1 MKLQRTSS
9 EYSRGKHPTK
19 SRAPPA
25 LVLEAQLMCKQSYLS
40 LWLLG
45 CPKEMKPWSRSRSD
59 RYISPVSHQWHCQ
72 RGDRKGERINFMVVS
87 PDAKKCIL
95 GKKKKCKAAC
105 LFPMAVLKLLPKI
118 QLFSAKLASF
128 MRTKFLLVHMWVA
141 DLFIWE
147 GSVCVF
153 FNYFFYYFFHTFP
166 PPMMNLYQQQF
177 SAVHVA

>member
-1 MKLQRTSS
+1 MNRSLENIVCRWWSFREPVLSIPEGNIPQSLELHQHWFWKHSS
-9 EYSRGKHPTK
+9 CAN
-19 SRAPPA
+19 RAI
-25 LVLEAQLMCKQSYLS
+25 CHC
-40 LWLLG
+40 G
-45 CPKEMKPWSRSRSD
+45 CWAVPKKWSPEVGPDQTDTYHLCPINGIAREET
-59 RYISPVSHQWHCQ
+59 
-72 RGDRKGERINFMVVS
+72 GERINFMVVS

-147 GSVCVF
+147 GSVCVCVF
-153 FNYFFYYFFHTFP
+153 
-166 PPMMNLYQQQF
+166 
-177 SAVHVA
+177 